1 MDELL
6 IQTKEYFDKKNLQ
19 SKHFTK
25 QIAFNAI
32 PHIDSFLENGNTKEE
47 QKTIDEVK
55 KILDKKIKI
64 TSTCVRIPVLVS
76 HSISANVEF
85 DKKYN
90 LEEIK
95 NVLSTSPGC
104 KVVDEHKDGGYITP
118 VEAENKYE
126 TFISRIRQDDSQS
139 NTVNLWIVSDN
150 LLKGAALN
158 AVEIAESLIKKNLH
172 ER

>member
-1 MDELL
+1 MCIRDR
-6 IQTKEYFDKKNLQ
+6 

-25 QIAFNAI
+25 QIAFNVI

-76 HSISANVEF
+76 HCISANVEF

-126 TFISRIRQDDSQS
+126 TFISRIRKDDSQS
-139 NTVNLWIVSDN
+139 NSINLWVASDN